1 MVDCDYRLFP
11 FCVLLVV
18 SLYAATSRNY
28 FRFALIN
35 VRGEMNRQR
44 TIVSEN
50 DTDSHQRPPCSFPMF
65 RKYLRQTRTKYLPG
79 DGKWTRR
86 GGKLA
91 RFHPDLCSLP
101 YGSWVPRERL
111 ARCFARLNVSYIVI
125 LGDSN
130 SMRLHKEIR
139 RTLSAAGAARIFNC
153 NEVHPS
159 HDHLIRPV
167 LPARH
172 CSTMYFGLRRY
183 LPPNYFCC
191 NITVDRLPVAS
202 LVVQYLP
209 VTNDVMP
216 IDALGNSTAT
226 GCIDEK
232 TGKFVQ
238 TRAST
243 VQVTILPCRVYYLG

>member
-28 FRFALIN
+28 FRFVLIN
-35 VRGEMNRQR
+35 FRGVINRKGP
-44 TIVSEN
+44 IISEN

-130 SMRLHKEIR
+130 AVRLYKQVR
-139 RTLSAAGAARIFNC
+139 RALSAAGAVRIFNC
-153 NEVHPS
+153 DDIR
-159 HDHLIRPV
+159 HDYNVAVRLALPV
-167 LPARH
+167 
-172 CSTMYFGLRRY
+172 RRF
-183 LPPNYFCC
+183 LPPTYFRCK
-191 NITVDRLPVAS
+191 ITDKRFPVAS
-202 LVVQYLP
+202 LLLQYLR
-209 VTNDVMP
+209 VTNDWMP
-216 IDALGNSTAT
+216 TRALRNSTTT
-226 GCIDEK
+226 GCVDNNTNECA
-232 TGKFVQ
+232 Q
-238 TRAST
+238 TQASAA
-243 VQVTILPCRVYYLG
+243 QVTVYLCGVHHRPLAKRRGI